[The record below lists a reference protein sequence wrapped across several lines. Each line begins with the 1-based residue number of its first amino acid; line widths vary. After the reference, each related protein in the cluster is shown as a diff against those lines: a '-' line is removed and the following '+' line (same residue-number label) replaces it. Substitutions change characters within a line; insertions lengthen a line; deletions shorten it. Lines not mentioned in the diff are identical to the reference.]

1 MNNNNTIAQAFERS
15 KDQMLKDINS
25 LVNNIDFENYD
36 AIDYLKSLEVTE
48 VDINRYYIDDHLECG
63 EYEIT
68 YADGNTQQVD
78 IMYNETWNPFI
89 QELITT
95 SNDVTANELAHFLY
109 NWLDENINMSID
121 DIQAETEA
129 EFRAELVKSG
139 YHPQLIE
146 MFIKIYNEE
155 KVEA

>member
-1 MNNNNTIAQAFERS
+1 MNNTIAQTFERN
-15 KDQMLKDINS
+15 KNQMLKDINS

-36 AIDYLKSLEVTE
+36 AIDYLKSLKAID
-48 VDINRYYIDDHLECG
+48 VDIKSYWMDDSLECG
-63 EYEIT
+63 RYEIEFE
-68 YADGNTQQVD
+68 DGNTQLVSVLW
-78 IMYNETWNPFI
+78 NETWNPFI

-109 NWLDENINMSID
+109 NWLDENINTALD

-129 EFRAELVKSG
+129 EFRDELVKSG

-146 MFIKIYNEE
+146 MFIKVYNEE
-155 KVEA
+155 VVA

>member
-25 LVNNIDFENYD
+25 LVNSIDFENAD
-36 AIDYLKSLEVTE
+36 AINYLESLEATD
-48 VDINRYYIDDHLECG
+48 VDVKSYWIDDSLECG
-63 EYEIT
+63 EYEIK
-68 YADGNTQQVD
+68 YADGNTQLVSVLW
-78 IMYNETWNPFI
+78 NETWNPFI

-109 NWLDENINMSID
+109 NWLDENINTALD

-129 EFRAELVKSG
+129 EFRADLIKSE

-146 MFIKIYNEE
+146 MFVKVYNEE
-155 KVEA
+155 VVA